1 MADADARVDH
11 ILQRCDYD
19 HEGQESGGNLVG
31 ARESR
36 PAAAGTGAHRR
47 LASIWTCRYRD
58 WRAHRGGSRLGPER
72 SRGLP
77 SAAKPAGE
85 IDGTL
90 RRNGSHTAAA
100 AKTIEHLI
108 AGLRASE
115 HEPSRRRSRRSEI
128 ATGRDTVPACDRG
141 SVSTCTTATRAARS
155 CRPRHLALFKRRA
168 KPSWRSGAVLAVPPR
183 AGLARR
189 RIVRPA
195 TIARWSKGVAPLS
208 AAVHIDDRAR
218 EVMHLR

>member
-1 MADADARVDH
+1 MHPTRIAFAGSWVRRTAPRTQEVSEKQKRWVIGAMADADARGDH

-47 LASIWTCRYRD
+47 LASIWACRYRD
-58 WRAHRGGSRLGPER
+58 WRAHRGGSCLGPER

-100 AKTIEHLI
+100 AKTIEHLRS
-108 AGLRASE
+108 LETKRYRARTK
-115 HEPSRRRSRRSEI
+115 P
-128 ATGRDTVPACDRG
+128 AAVAPKRDRDRHRLCPG
-141 SVSTCTTATRAARS
+141 M
-155 CRPRHLALFKRRA
+155 
-168 KPSWRSGAVLAVPPR
+168 RSGSGEYLYNRDPGGSQLPTASLGALQK
-183 AGLARR
+183 AC
-189 RIVRPA
+189 
-195 TIARWSKGVAPLS
+195 
-208 AAVHIDDRAR
+208 
-218 EVMHLR
+218 